1 MRSLVFVVIIL
12 LYPALSHAAWCGT
25 QIARAEAGLPE
36 STAAKLHYQPT
47 RASVARAEHRLS
59 AALAQGGKCVRK
71 TRPRD

>member
-1 MRSLVFVVIIL
+1 MRSLIFVVIIL
-12 LYPALSHAAWCGT
+12 LYPALSQAAWCGA

-36 STAAKLHYQPT
+36 STAAKLHHQPT

-59 AALAQGGKCVRK
+59 VALARGGKCVRR